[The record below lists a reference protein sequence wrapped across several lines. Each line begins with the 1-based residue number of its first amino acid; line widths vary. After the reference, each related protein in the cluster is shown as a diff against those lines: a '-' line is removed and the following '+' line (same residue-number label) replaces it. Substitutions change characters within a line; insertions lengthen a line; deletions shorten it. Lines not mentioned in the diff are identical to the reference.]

1 MRFAVTGTHGSGK
14 STLVDDFVA
23 SYGHYQSVGE
33 PYWQL
38 VQQGVVFA
46 DGPNI
51 ADLEDQLRQSCE
63 LISGTEG
70 KDLVFDRCPL
80 DLIAYLDVVAAAE
93 GTEWMPDGK
102 LLGRIGRALSLLDLI
117 VFVPLKV
124 PDEITVAIEYPKLRR
139 RVDARLKTIL
149 RDDDLGLLANGPSV
163 VEVTGTRSE
172 RVAQL
177 AGLGA

>member
-23 SYGHYQSVGE
+23 ANSHYQSVAE

-63 LISGTEG
+63 LISGMEG
-70 KDLVFDRCPL
+70 KDVVFDRCPL

-93 GTEWMPDGK
+93 GTEWMPDGR
-102 LLGRIGRALSLLDLI
+102 LLGRIGRALALLDLI
-117 VFVPLKV
+117 VFVPLTV

-139 RVDARLKTIL
+139 RVDARLKAIL
-149 RDDDLGLLANGPSV
+149 RDDDLGLLANGPRV
-163 VEVTGTRSE
+163 IEVTGTRSA
-172 RVAQL
+172 RVARL